1 MIRRPPRSTLDR
13 SSAASDVYKRQLP
26 IGDDEYVRR
35 AGEAS
40 FADIVLAI
48 NMDGAGY
55 VDGPNT
61 IAQFDLGPEQAGR
74 IEAIVAHCPA
84 VQWVEPWPQS
94 NHSTF
99 SFRGAPALAFSSEGA
114 FNLAHFQADTIDK
127 VSVAKLVEVVDVV
140 REIVAC

>member
-1 MIRRPPRSTLDR
+1 MRL
-13 SSAASDVYKRQLP
+13 
-26 IGDDEYVRR
+26 

-55 VDGPNT
+55 VAGHNSV
-61 IAQFDLGPEQAGR
+61 AAFNLSPELAGR
-74 IEAIVAHCPA
+74 IETHVARCPA

-99 SFRGAPALAFSSEGA
+99 SFRGVPALAFSSVGA
-114 FNLAHFQADTIDK
+114 FELAHFQVDTIDK
-127 VSVAKLVEVVDVV
+127 VSVAKLAEVVTVV
-140 REIVAC
+140 REIVAG